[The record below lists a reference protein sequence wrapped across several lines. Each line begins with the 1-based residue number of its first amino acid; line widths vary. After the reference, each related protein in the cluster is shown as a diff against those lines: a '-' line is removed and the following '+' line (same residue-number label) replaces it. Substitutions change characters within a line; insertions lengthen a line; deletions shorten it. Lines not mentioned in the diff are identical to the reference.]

1 LWAVVKNKYHH
12 PRKLFLLAS
21 AGLVSV
27 TPILAQEEAA
37 KEPAPLDVSKL
48 NLAELEYMFP
58 APGEILV
65 SLKAANPDVWKS
77 VTAAAANLAGS
88 ADDEASAALLLG
100 AAVADC
106 FLAIETEDSALF
118 EKRSTSVLE
127 AAKKLGAEEPL
138 MEAGSALV
146 KMAKDGEWD
155 AMLGKLDE
163 LHTQTIEAMR
173 KIGDD
178 DAEAICLAS
187 GWVRGLAL
195 YSEGLLA
202 DYSEEGTL
210 VLRQGELLQQLNLK
224 LDKISD
230 SAKEHDGVKK
240 LSAALAKLP
249 AAMPEGKEDTLTKEK
264 VAELNAIAKSAI

>member
-1 LWAVVKNKYHH
+1 V
-12 PRKLFLLAS
+12 
-21 AGLVSV
+21 
-27 TPILAQEEAA
+27 
-37 KEPAPLDVSKL
+37 LD
-48 NLAELEYMFP
+48 
-58 APGEILV
+58 
-65 SLKAANPDVWKS
+65 
-77 VTAAAANLAGS
+77 
-88 ADDEASAALLLG
+88 
-100 AAVADC
+100 
-106 FLAIETEDSALF
+106 
-118 EKRSTSVLE
+118 

-138 MEAGSALV
+138 MEAGSKLV

-163 LHTQTIEAMR
+163 IHTQTIQAMR

-202 DYSEEGTL
+202 DYSEEGSL

-230 SAKEHDGVKK
+230 SAKENDGVKK

-249 AAMPEGKEDTLTKEK
+249 AAMPQGKEDTLTKEK
-264 VAELNAIAKSAI
+264 VAELNAIAESAN